1 MLSHILYKISLL
13 LVCQRNDKKKRC
25 SSWNYC
31 SFYQHRL
38 YRWVIIILMFSL
50 SCNAFQ
56 GLSFLFLHHSI
67 WSHIFSPL
75 SLSRPILVYVHELS
89 EQRNTVCV
97 VYISFNIFSN
107 VFLVFRFF
115 FFLRKLALLVL
126 INFFFLKCECEKVW
140 INESGVH
147 FLANSLVLGDLFLSL
162 IQSETQN
169 WHQLTL
175 STPCA

>member
-75 SLSRPILVYVHELS
+75 SLSSYTCVCTKLS

-126 INFFFLKCECEKVW
+126 INYFFFKVW
-140 INESGVH
+140 MWKRVNESE
-147 FLANSLVLGDLFLSL
+147 FIF
-162 IQSETQN
+162 
-169 WHQLTL
+169 
-175 STPCA
+175 

>member
-38 YRWVIIILMFSL
+38 YRWVIIILMFSW

-75 SLSRPILVYVHELS
+75 SLSRPILVYVRELS

-107 VFLVFRFF
+107 VFLVFWFF

-126 INFFFLKCECEKVW
+126 INYFFLSVNVKK
-140 INESGVH
+140 
-147 FLANSLVLGDLFLSL
+147 
-162 IQSETQN
+162 SE
-169 WHQLTL
+169 
-175 STPCA
+175 